1 MCCLAYIW
9 VEIKNNSETSPES
22 TNCKY
27 FKNILCGHADVESLE
42 ISISLLCL
50 YWSVLLL
57 LICKTKKLSRTC
69 MSQKRNQ
76 LTSSYLSKPA
86 KLNNIIV
93 KSLMISKSL
102 ESLNILQSSINVSVE
117 IGLFLSCFRYNTFR
131 SFQNRYYK
139 CTFRWGR
146 QVHLSHGPI

>member
-1 MCCLAYIW
+1 MGRNK
-9 VEIKNNSETSPES
+9 ENNSEIPPES

-27 FKNILCGHADVESLE
+27 FKNILYGHADVEPLE
-42 ISISLLCL
+42 ISISLLYL

-57 LICKTKKLSRTC
+57 LICKTKKLLRTC
-69 MSQKRNQ
+69 MSQKRNE

-117 IGLFLSCFRYNTFR
+117 IGSFSELF
-131 SFQNRYYK
+131 
-139 CTFRWGR
+139 
-146 QVHLSHGPI
+146 

>member
-1 MCCLAYIW
+1 VLPDLYMGRNK
-9 VEIKNNSETSPES
+9 KNYETPPES

-27 FKNILCGHADVESLE
+27 FKNILYGHADVEPLE
-42 ISISLLCL
+42 ISIALLFL

-86 KLNNIIV
+86 KLNNIIA

-102 ESLNILQSSINVSVE
+102 ESLAKFYQCISRNRLF
-117 IGLFLSCFRYNTFR
+117 FLSCFRCNSFR

-139 CTFRWGR
+139 
-146 QVHLSHGPI
+146 

>member
-1 MCCLAYIW
+1 MSLHVLSDLYMGRN
-9 VEIKNNSETSPES
+9 KNISETSPES
-22 TNCKY
+22 TNCEY
-27 FKNILCGHADVESLE
+27 FKNILYRHADVEPLE

-50 YWSVLLL
+50 HWYVLLL

-86 KLNNIIV
+86 KPNNIIV

-117 IGLFLSCFRYNTFR
+117 IG
-131 SFQNRYYK
+131 SF
-139 CTFRWGR
+139 F
-146 QVHLSHGPI
+146 